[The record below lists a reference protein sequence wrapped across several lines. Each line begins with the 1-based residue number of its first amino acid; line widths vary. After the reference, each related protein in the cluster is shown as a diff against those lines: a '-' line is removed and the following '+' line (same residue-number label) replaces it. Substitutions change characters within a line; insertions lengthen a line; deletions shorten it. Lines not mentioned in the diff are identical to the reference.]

1 MKPPAFAMKARPE
14 SLPDTKQRLLD
25 AASRVFVEQ
34 GFARSKIRDI
44 VARANTN
51 LAAVNYHFGSKERLY
66 DAVLRHHAQ
75 RIMTAHPTHLVPGF
89 EALSTDEK
97 LRVFIRGVIGRI
109 LDDDPATVFPRLVA
123 QEMLDPTPALD
134 GMIEAFVRPQAAV
147 LIGIVA
153 TLLDIRRNSAE
164 ARRCALSVIGQC
176 LNLYFQRHVI
186 HRVFPE
192 QRLDHTAIDELAAHV
207 ATFSLGGIE
216 AVARRRRSGRSG
228 PRGRRIA

>member
-1 MKPPAFAMKARPE
+1 MKP
-14 SLPDTKQRLLD
+14 SSPDTKQRLLD

-44 VARANTN
+44 VTLASTN
-51 LAAVNYHFGSKERLY
+51 LAAVNYHFGSKEGLY

-75 RIMTAHPTHLVPGF
+75 RIMAAHPTHLAPGF
-89 EALSTDEK
+89 ESLSTEER

-109 LDDDPATVFPRLVA
+109 LDDDPATMFPRLVA
-123 QEMLDPTPALD
+123 REMLDPTPALD
-134 GMIEAFVRPQAAV
+134 GMIESFVRPQAAV
-147 LIGIVA
+147 LTGIIA
-153 TLLDIRRNSAE
+153 TLLDTRRNSAE

-192 QRLDHTAIDELAAHV
+192 QRLDRTAIDELAEHV
-207 ATFSLGGIE
+207 MTFSLGGIQ
-216 AVARRRRSGRSG
+216 AVARLRRPARSLR
-228 PRGRRIA
+228 RARRIA